1 MDYLLDEA
9 FLQRLDRLQFMTKG
23 RLGGR
28 LSGVHVSPRAGMS
41 VEFADYREYH
51 PGDDIRYVD
60 WNIYGRLERLLVK
73 SFIHESDLPIY
84 LLVDVSGSMQLGRP
98 PKIEFAARLAL
109 ALAHVG
115 LHSMDRVGVFPFAHR
130 LLASIPAQHGTSHIR
145 RVYKALSELT
155 AQDETA
161 FEPAVM
167 EFLSLTRETGL
178 SIILSDMLFPTG
190 IEEAVARLQYR
201 GDEVVVLQ
209 ILAPEELDP
218 AAGGTAQIVDVESGR
233 FVTLNL
239 GSTTLA
245 SYKERFEAHQRR
257 IRTFLDE
264 QRVPLFGVVTT
275 DPLEEIIFGSLR
287 EGGIV
292 R

>member
-1 MDYLLDEA
+1 MGYLLDEV
-9 FLQRLDRLQFMTKG
+9 FLQRLSRLQFMTKG

-28 LSGVHVSPRAGMS
+28 LSGIHVSPRAGMS

-84 LLVDVSGSMQLGRP
+84 ILVDVSASMRLGSP
-98 PKIEFAARLAL
+98 PKIHYAARLAL
-109 ALAHVG
+109 ALAHLG
-115 LHSMDRVGVFPFAHR
+115 LRSMDRVGVFPFAHR

-145 RVYKALSELT
+145 RVHETLSSLK

-161 FEPAVM
+161 FEQSVM

-178 SIILSDMLFPTG
+178 VLVISDLLFPTG
-190 IEEAVARLQYR
+190 IEEGMARLLYR
-201 GDEVVVLQ
+201 GDEVAVLQ
-209 ILAPEELDP
+209 ILAPEEMEP
-218 AAGGTAQIVDVESGR
+218 SGSGTAQVVDIETGR
-233 FVTLNL
+233 FVALNL
-239 GSTTLA
+239 GPTTLA
-245 SYKERFEAHQRR
+245 SYKERFKAHQARLQS
-257 IRTFLDE
+257 FLEE
-264 QRVPLFGVVTT
+264 QRIPLFTIPT
-275 DPLEEIIFGSLR
+275 AKPLEEVVFGTLR
-287 EGGIV
+287 EAGII